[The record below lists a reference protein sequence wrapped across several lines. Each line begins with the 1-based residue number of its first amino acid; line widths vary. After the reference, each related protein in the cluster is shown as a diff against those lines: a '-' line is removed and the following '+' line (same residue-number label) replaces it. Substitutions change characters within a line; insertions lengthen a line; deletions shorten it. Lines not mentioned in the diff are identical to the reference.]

1 MYSWKAI
8 RIACFVL
15 LLLPIIH
22 LAYLV
27 SRDTL
32 ETLDNSPEAWARDVN
47 NYAAADAGMQLPENP
62 IVVVG
67 GQRVKLWRGL
77 ADLLEPRPV
86 LMRGL
91 GDAIVE
97 DISFNYT
104 RLIGFYQPDTV
115 VLLPGNSEFHIRD
128 NKSAPEL
135 AAAIREL
142 VELDASFGI
151 TRRFYVFVPLKTIL
165 HPQDHQTIDQT
176 TQLLR
181 AWAKTEQRVVLL
193 DANPLL
199 SDPAGI
205 PRGMYFRSD
214 GINLNEHGYLR
225 LSVLLRTQVA
235 ADALALQ
242 ENSSDS

>member
-8 RIACFVL
+8 RIACSVL
-15 LLLPIIH
+15 LLMPIVH
-22 LAYLV
+22 LAYLL
-27 SRDTL
+27 SRDTM
-32 ETLDNSPEAWARDVN
+32 ETLDNSPEAWAREVN
-47 NYAAADAGMQLPENP
+47 DYAAVDARMQLPHNP

-67 GQRVKLWRGL
+67 GLRVKLWHGL
-77 ADLLEPRPV
+77 GDLLQPRPV

-115 VLLPGNSEFHIRD
+115 VLLPGNSEFQLRD

-135 AAAIREL
+135 AAAIRDL
-142 VELDASFGI
+142 VALDASYGI
-151 TRRFYVFVPLKTIL
+151 TRRFYIFTPLKTML
-165 HPQDHQTIDQT
+165 RPQDYPTIDQA

-181 AWAKTEQRVVLL
+181 TWTDSQKHVVLL

-199 SDPAGI
+199 CDPEGKPQGI
-205 PRGMYFRSD
+205 YFRSD
-214 GINLNEHGYLR
+214 GVNLNEHGYLR
-225 LSVLLRTQVA
+225 LSVLLRAQVA
-235 ADALALQ
+235 TDAIAWQ
-242 ENSSDS
+242 ENTAHP

>member
-8 RIACFVL
+8 RITCAVL
-15 LLLPIIH
+15 LLLPIVH
-22 LAYLV
+22 LAYLI
-27 SRDTL
+27 SRDAMASM
-32 ETLDNSPEAWARDVN
+32 DNSPQAREREVN
-47 NYAAADAGMQLPENP
+47 NYAAVDARMQLPHNP
-62 IVVVG
+62 VVVVG
-67 GQRVKLWRGL
+67 GMRVKLWHDL
-77 ADLLEPRPV
+77 ADLLAPRPV

-104 RLIGFYQPDTV
+104 RLVGFYRPETV
-115 VLLPGNSEFHIRD
+115 VLLPDNSEFHLRD

-142 VELDASFGI
+142 VELDESYGI
-151 TRRFYVFVPLKTIL
+151 TRHFYVFAPVKTIL
-165 HPQDHQTIDQT
+165 RPQDYPTIDEV

-181 AWAKTEQRVVLL
+181 AWADTDRHVALL

-199 SDPAGI
+199 TDPDGR

-225 LSVLLRTQVA
+225 LAVLLSARLD
-235 ADALALQ
+235 ADAAAYPA
-242 ENSSDS
+242 NSSVP